1 MKYTEILYLIE
12 KKQVTDEIGNISYS
26 KDIKENKT
34 YAKMQKVGTNEFYNA
49 VGAGILP
56 SYEFKIRLSNFNNET
71 EAKYN
76 NEIFSIIRTIPMPKT
91 NEIVL
96 VLGKKAGVNND

>member
-1 MKYTEILYLIE
+1 MKYTEVLYLIE
-12 KKQVTDEIGNISYS
+12 KNQITDEIGNISYS
-26 KDIKENKT
+26 NKFVEHKT

-49 VGAGILP
+49 ISVGIIP
-56 SYEFKIRLSNFNNET
+56 TYEFIIRLSNFNNET

-76 NEIFSIIRTIPMPKT
+76 NEIFSIIRTIPMHKT

-96 VLGKKAGVNND
+96 VLGKKTGVNND

>member
-1 MKYTEILYLIE
+1 MKYTEVLYLIE

-26 KDIKENKT
+26 KVKVNKT

-49 VGAGILP
+49 VSNGILP

-76 NEIFSIIRTIPMPKT
+76 DEVFSIIRTIPIQKT

-96 VLGKKAGVNND
+96 VLGKKVGVNYG